1 MKNKKKRSTL
11 KEFTFENIKNRSK
24 YPSKK
29 RQTNNPAKKLFY
41 QIFLVISVLSV
52 FVGVG
57 VSFAGEAA
65 KLSSLLASLSSSWS
79 LRNVTL
85 LEVRIYKS

>member
-1 MKNKKKRSTL
+1 MRKSDLLLRNSLFKT
-11 KEFTFENIKNRSK
+11 SK
-24 YPSKK
+24 IEVSIRQKK

-65 KLSSLLASLSSSWS
+65 KLSSLLASLSSSR
-79 LRNVTL
+79 LINP
-85 LEVRIYKS
+85 YF